1 MLLRAEGVASI
12 NYDLVYYL
20 DESKFTPE
28 EKEAFDRLK
37 VNPETSEYIDLEQS
51 LFEKYAVK
59 LVQKTYK
66 PDEFKLIEVTKREFE
81 KHPLVDKDGKIFATA
96 FLLQQLLTVECRDK
110 LVKGEEVFCHIC
122 GDKIV
127 NDGIIYFNDL
137 KVICKNCHSKIHD
150 KKNKKENDKDADKNI
165 RGSYS
170 VL

>member
-1 MLLRAEGVASI
+1 MILRAKGTSTI
-12 NYDLVYYL
+12 HYDLVYHL

-37 VNPETSEYIDLEQS
+37 VNPESTEYIDLEQR

-59 LVQKTYK
+59 LVQKAYK
-66 PDEFKLIEVTKREFE
+66 PDDYKLTEVTKREFE
-81 KHPLVDKDGKIFATA
+81 KHPLVDNDGKIFAAA

-110 LVKGEEVFCHIC
+110 LVNGEEVFCHIC

-137 KVICKNCHSKIHD
+137 KVICKNCHSKIHE
-150 KKNKKENDKDADKNI
+150 KENKNKTKRFK
-165 RGSYS
+165 GSYNGI
-170 VL
+170 